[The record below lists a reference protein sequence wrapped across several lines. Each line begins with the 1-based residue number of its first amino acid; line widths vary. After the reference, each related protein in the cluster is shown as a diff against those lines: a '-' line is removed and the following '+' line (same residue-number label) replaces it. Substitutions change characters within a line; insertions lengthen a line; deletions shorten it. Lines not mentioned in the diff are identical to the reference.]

1 MFVVNFLRDYLNI
14 YALQQMLG
22 HSTLDM
28 VKRYLAIS
36 ESDIKNAHMH
46 ATIVENMKL

>member
-1 MFVVNFLRDYLNI
+1 
-14 YALQQMLG
+14 MLG

-36 ESDIKNAHMH
+36 ESDVKSAHQH
-46 ATIVENMKL
+46 ASPVANWGL